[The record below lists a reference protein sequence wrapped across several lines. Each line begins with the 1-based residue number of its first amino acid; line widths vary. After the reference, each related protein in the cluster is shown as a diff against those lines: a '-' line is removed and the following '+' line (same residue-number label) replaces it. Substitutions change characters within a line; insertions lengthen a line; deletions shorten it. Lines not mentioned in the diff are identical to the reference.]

1 MKAGRKALELT
12 PKETEIM
19 RMLWDKG
26 PMFVREMVECYP
38 DPKPHFNTVATTV
51 RILEEKGYVDHEQI
65 GGAHRFKAVASLQG
79 VRSKKVREVI
89 GNFFNNSYTSLV
101 SCLVEDEKITVD
113 ELKELIDMVEK
124 QKKSK

>member
-79 VRSKKVREVI
+79 VRRKKVREVI